1 VLTSVGLGRR
11 GAGPSGE
18 ARIPALGAEG
28 NGARESGPFR
38 HGSARDSDTPFV
50 SRTVRKGLD
59 EATPI
64 SPANRARRLRHLDLG
79 EFFMHDTC
87 MATKT
92 ITIDMEAYEALRRR
106 KGKGDSFS
114 DVIKKHFGR
123 GVTGRELEVVL
134 GELDLGEDVLDAA
147 DELIRERRSHPARA
161 PEL

>member
-1 VLTSVGLGRR
+1 
-11 GAGPSGE
+11 
-18 ARIPALGAEG
+18 
-28 NGARESGPFR
+28 
-38 HGSARDSDTPFV
+38 
-50 SRTVRKGLD
+50 
-59 EATPI
+59 
-64 SPANRARRLRHLDLG
+64 
-79 EFFMHDTC
+79 MHDTC